1 MFSFCYADEKK
12 PADQEGEKS
21 KKKRKYYVWWAEGQA
36 GIVESWEECHSL
48 IANKKHSNC
57 RKFNNLEQ
65 ARESLE
71 SKQKGIEILQ
81 EIKIESELK
90 TNKEEQIKG
99 DEHRIKGD
107 EHRIKGDEHRI
118 KGDEHRNKRQTEI
131 IDSVNSVCA
140 NIKETENDL
149 AENGGSGTFHDY
161 KING

>member
-1 MFSFCYADEKK
+1 M
-12 PADQEGEKS
+12 
-21 KKKRKYYVWWAEGQA
+21 WWAEGQA

-107 EHRIKGDEHRI
+107 EHR
-118 KGDEHRNKRQTEI
+118 NKRQTEI